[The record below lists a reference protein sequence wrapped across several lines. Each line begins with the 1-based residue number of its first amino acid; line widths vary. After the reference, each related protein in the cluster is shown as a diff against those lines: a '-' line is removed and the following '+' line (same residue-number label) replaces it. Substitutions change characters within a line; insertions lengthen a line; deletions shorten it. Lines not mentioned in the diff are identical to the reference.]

1 MERQNNNI
9 IEGASLY
16 ALESRAEKIRSRY
29 VGASVR
35 RGESDRHKIG
45 GTAFDSVS
53 GGETTR
59 VTGRYDE
66 TFAALNVKANTVDTL
81 IEGKLS
87 FTCQQDNFIMGGVY
101 NETIIGGILI
111 TSGMSDG
118 MTGGGGIRL
127 TVPLDISL
135 VGLIGLEEKFGAALA
150 DAVMIELSITHF
162 EREFVSAIY
171 NIGVWTRTGMMHA
184 TLATTAFSL
193 LKVSVG
199 VRSLTPGAGAAAEP
213 GADAPVGSP
222 TTGTLPS
229 STPPASAAGSGAVV
243 RADGSVFIPQA
254 TGGYTR
260 SYEVGKA
267 TATVLPTLDDVA
279 NAEDFASISRAAA
292 NLDNT
297 ADTATSATRHLDAL
311 DLIHEGSRADALADV
326 ADVED
331 VARIDELSD
340 ALDTAAPLDDTAS
353 PAAVQNALDN
363 GSINPQ
369 LLDNPDDLGDGNIY
383 DTLNRGSDTDPQYNT
398 LNRNSSDPQ
407 GYGTLNRGADTDAQ
421 GYGTLNGG
429 SADNVDAQGYHSLER
444 GSTDHLDAQG
454 YHSLDRGSDNFL
466 DPQGYHSLDRN
477 PSTYLDGEPIYADV
491 VRKTDA
497 SPVLRTD
504 PADSG
509 GKTRWGQMPLPDG
522 AADELGG
529 AADELGTAADDVDA
543 RTYDALRLQDPVDDP
558 LTAGSPIP
566 RADPS
571 DAGGKTKWGQLP
583 LPEGAADELGTA
595 ADDLGAADD
604 VDERL
609 YATVR
614 LQGPVNNRLKVAPD
628 APPASLNIDI
638 YADDDLLGLPANAGA
653 VEVSPA
659 QLDVG
664 DLDAIDDSS
673 MFDGSYG
680 AFGQTDA
687 TPAQKYSDAAVAAAS
702 DGDLLSPPPPPTRK
716 DPRDVAPPV
725 KIKASTYEDIFED
738 DLAPPAAATNN
749 SPAPSAVD
757 DGGGY
762 AAVPDSTPL
771 VDPSEI
777 DDFSLDGVPDFHAGQ
792 EVTTFDEA
800 KDLAASLKSYDFE
813 SEFDELHSYGQK
825 LRGTQGERPNWQAA
839 SVVHQGEVKL
849 NELVRSTLQGLDGG
863 ELVDLQPIEDLQAV
877 TGRQQLMAFV
887 EAAEASGDQQKLID
901 ATNAVAAFDQ
911 QARQLIE
918 ATTLEAQRIAGLPI
932 PMVDET
938 VDAARLADALDEQV
952 QAQMANSEWASAI
965 ERDPTKTVKVPES
978 ERIGYSHQVTALAS
992 ASDALRAGEDPIARL
1007 DEEIIRLRD
1016 TIAQGGDPADN
1027 QAKIA
1032 AYQKIRDM
1040 VADTLQSPAFKRE
1053 AQPVAPN
1060 AGAGAAAGRLDDAQ
1074 PIPIPEEYPSPQLNN
1089 GAADWDVPVE
1099 ESSHY
1104 MDIDDLPGAGGGA
1117 STTAND
1123 AVPAPTYSVGE
1134 EINAAGGGTDGASS
1148 INETADIFDD
1158 GLYGTVAPTS
1168 IDEVEPSEALSAAD
1182 AAALDFETNFDYLV
1196 SEELRYRGA
1205 YGDEFYQVRPNIKLQ
1220 STRVDVNTLSHRT
1233 LQSVAT
1239 ADELSEIEHLEFL
1252 TAVQTRKKIAN
1263 LLDAAT
1269 KSGDTARA
1277 RELASTLN
1285 ELDDVTKVIIDDALV
1300 EAAHLFKKYAPGPL
1314 PDNLDQAALAAYFER
1329 GRKTLSETASDLDPF
1344 ENADAMRTLQDAEPF
1359 ASAKTAV
1366 EKGLDPIAGLDN
1378 EIFGLEV
1385 SARGGN
1391 TTAADKLEE
1400 YIHVRDIVKK
1410 TLESD
1415 EFLLNP
1421 AVAQGD
1427 EGLNVRGLDV
1437 VDDVPVEPV
1446 NPMDLDPN
1454 ARVAPPK
1461 KRSARVA
1468 KLKQDQVRVSF
1479 SDQVEVRQI
1488 RLDGDG
1494 DELPPRRP
1502 LRRTTEEL
1510 RSGATLHDSPDHLR
1524 RRELLP
1530 FDQLGKLL
1538 AVPLTG
1544 ARRSNL
1550 ELKPDD
1556 LFTIQEVIT
1565 LKDGQ
1570 RQFET
1575 VQEILDATTPVT
1587 RTTIHKSFMQR
1598 FEDTAAAAHLSNTHQ
1613 TQFNKTFASLRHYRD
1628 GTYRGGGTPRFLD
1641 RTDTFWR
1648 ILRDEGYSV
1657 NANKIALSLD
1667 GWEWNAGRAADDLRD
1682 YLLDTNPAY
1691 KADFTAA
1698 GGDTSNLRLANYM

>member
-353 PAAVQNALDN
+353 PAAVQNAFDN

-595 ADDLGAADD
+595 VDDLGAADD

-609 YATVR
+609 YATLR
-614 LQGPVNNRLKVAPD
+614 FQDPVNNKLKAAPD

-725 KIKASTYEDIFED
+725 KIKASTYEDIFEDDLVPAPAATNNSPAPRVNASTYEDFLED

-911 QARQLIE
+911 QARQIIE

-1074 PIPIPEEYPSPQLNN
+1074 PIPIPEEYPFPQLNN

-1158 GLYGTVAPTS
+1158 DLYGTVAPTS
-1168 IDEVEPSEALSAAD
+1168 VDEVEPSEALSAAD
-1182 AAALDFETNFDYLV
+1182 AAKEP
-1196 SEELRYRGA
+1196 
-1205 YGDEFYQVRPNIKLQ
+1205 GDPAEI
-1220 STRVDVNTLSHRT
+1220 LS
-1233 LQSVAT
+1233 
-1239 ADELSEIEHLEFL
+1239 
-1252 TAVQTRKKIAN
+1252 
-1263 LLDAAT
+1263 
-1269 KSGDTARA
+1269 
-1277 RELASTLN
+1277 
-1285 ELDDVTKVIIDDALV
+1285 
-1300 EAAHLFKKYAPGPL
+1300 
-1314 PDNLDQAALAAYFER
+1314 
-1329 GRKTLSETASDLDPF
+1329 
-1344 ENADAMRTLQDAEPF
+1344 
-1359 ASAKTAV
+1359 
-1366 EKGLDPIAGLDN
+1366 
-1378 EIFGLEV
+1378 
-1385 SARGGN
+1385 
-1391 TTAADKLEE
+1391 
-1400 YIHVRDIVKK
+1400 
-1410 TLESD
+1410 
-1415 EFLLNP
+1415 NP
-1421 AVAQGD
+1421 AAAQGD
-1427 EGLNVRGLDV
+1427 EGLGAGPLDVADDVPVVDDVSAVDDVSV

-1530 FDQLGKLL
+1530 FDQLSELL

-1544 ARRSNL
+1544 ARRSNV

-1587 RTTIHKSFMQR
+1587 RTTIHKSLLNR
-1598 FEDTAAAAHLSNTHQ
+1598 FKRAGKAAELGPFDRFQFSLIFNSLKRYRSN
-1613 TQFNKTFASLRHYRD
+1613 A
-1628 GTYRGGGTPRFLD
+1628 YRGGGTPRFLD
-1641 RTDTFWR
+1641 RTDVFWR
-1648 ILRDEGYSV
+1648 TLRGEGYS
-1657 NANKIALSLD
+1657 ANNIALSFD
-1667 GWEWNAGRAADDLRD
+1667 MGWDWNAGRAADDLRD
-1682 YLLDTNPAY
+1682 YLLDTNLAY

-1698 GGDTSNLRLANYM
+1698 GGDTSNLRLANYT